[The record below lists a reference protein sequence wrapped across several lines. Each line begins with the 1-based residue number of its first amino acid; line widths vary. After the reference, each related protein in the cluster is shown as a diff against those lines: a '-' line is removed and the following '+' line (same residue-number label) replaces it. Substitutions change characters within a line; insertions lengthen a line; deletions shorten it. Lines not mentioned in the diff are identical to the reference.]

1 MVNILTASI
10 AAVCEAEL
18 CFGSLSVRAS
28 AYVVKFPSWMYDR
41 VPPTLHSDRR

>member
-10 AAVCEAEL
+10 AAVCGAEL
-18 CFGSLSVRAS
+18 CFGSLSVHAS
-28 AYVVKFPSWMYDR
+28 AYAVEFASWMYDR